1 MSGKSKGSSGG
12 GLRKAFLASKDSR
25 KKQRVQWTAPDGKV
39 YPVDI
44 IEPTSKQRGAIRKAA
59 MTIRGEDIDFDQT
72 ELEIWAVIVCAHDP
86 ETGEAIFD
94 AADHD
99 ALLEVGSQNMDVLA
113 RPAMSYMGQSPEV
126 EAKN

>member
-1 MSGKSKGSSGG
+1 MSGKSKATSGF
-12 GLRKAFLASKDSR
+12 RQAFLASKDSR
-25 KKQRVQWTAPDGKV
+25 KKQRVQWTAPGGKV

-59 MTIRGEDIDFDQT
+59 MTIKGEDIEFDQT
-72 ELEIWAVIVCAHDP
+72 ELEVWAVIVCAHDP
-86 ETGEAIFD
+86 DTGEALFD

-99 ALLEVGSQNMDVLA
+99 ALLEVGSQNIDVLA
-113 RPAMSYMGQSPEV
+113 RPAMAYMGQSPEV